1 MLGVRQRTT
10 SPPSPLMTTTSRPTS
25 LSVGMVLF
33 PGLTQLDL
41 TGAYE
46 VLARMPDTRVHLVAA
61 TPEPVRTEWGLT
73 ILPDATFRDAPA
85 LDVLCVPGGWGVD
98 AR

>member
-1 MLGVRQRTT
+1 MDTT
-10 SPPSPLMTTTSRPTS
+10 SPPAPPTP

-46 VLARMPDTRVHLVAA
+46 VLARMPDTRVHLVAS
-61 TPEPVRTEWGLT
+61 TCDPVRSEWGLT
-73 ILPDATFRDAPA
+73 ILPDATFE
-85 LDVLCVPGGWGVD
+85 VPWQ
-98 AR
+98 